1 MNYRMIFHT
10 TGKVAIVLAVLLV
23 IPMVL
28 ALCLSE
34 ACWWAF
40 AITIGISLVIG
51 LVLTLCLKPKT
62 DVFFSKEGLIIVSL
76 AWIYVSMIGALPF
89 VISGA
94 IPSYIDALFETASG
108 F

>member
-34 ACWWAF
+34 ACWWTF
-40 AITIGISLVIG
+40 SSLRKG
-51 LVLTLCLKPKT
+51 LL
-62 DVFFSKEGLIIVSL
+62 
-76 AWIYVSMIGALPF
+76 
-89 VISGA
+89 
-94 IPSYIDALFETASG
+94 SYLLLGYTFL
-108 F
+108 